1 MNPDL
6 PRVTALAGG
15 VGAARMLRGLAAV
28 VGQANLTAVVNTGDD
43 MVLHGLYV
51 SPDIDTVTY
60 TLGGAANDETGW
72 GLEKETWAVMDALRA
87 FEPAQ
92 GVATA
97 SLTWF
102 NLGDRDLATHLFR
115 TGRLAGGATLSQVT
129 AEVAGRFGVQA
140 RLLPMTDSRVET
152 RVTVQ
157 LGQLKRNFGG
167 LGAVEPHEGDERQEG
182 DERDELAGKAEMGS
196 GLVEIGFQEYFV
208 GFRHGIEVKRIRFA
222 GAEVARPAPGVLAA
236 IAGAE
241 VLVICPSNPI
251 VSIGPVMAVPGIAD
265 AVAERRADVV
275 AVSPI
280 IAGRALKGPADR
292 MLGELGYEASAVGVA
307 RLWAHLAA
315 TLVVDEQ
322 DAALAPQVE
331 AEGMRCMIA
340 PSIMSGPR
348 EAANLA
354 RAVLGETGPAKRAPA
369 KTGPAKT
376 AAAETGPAKTAAAE
390 TAPGANVPR

>member
-1 MNPDL
+1 VNNNV
-6 PRVTALAGG
+6 PRITALAGG

-28 VGQANLTAVVNTGDD
+28 VGQVNITAVVNTGDD

-72 GLEKETWAVMDALRA
+72 GLDKESWAVMDALRA
-87 FEPAQ
+87 FEGAE
-92 GVATA
+92 GLDGA

-129 AEVAGRFGVQA
+129 AEVAHRFGVEA

-152 RVTVQ
+152 RVTAEI
-157 LGQLKRNFGG
+157 GGAARNFGG
-167 LGAVEPHEGDERQEG
+167 LASAEADEDEPVKPGASPEPGPG
-182 DERDELAGKAEMGS
+182 V
-196 GLVEIGFQEYFV
+196 VEIGFQEYFV
-208 GFRHGIEVKRIRFA
+208 GFRHSVAVKRARFA
-222 GAEVARPAPGVLAA
+222 GADLAQPAPGVLAA
-236 IAGAE
+236 IAGAD
-241 VLVICPSNPI
+241 VVVICPSNPI

-265 AVAERRADVV
+265 AVTARRADAV

-292 MLGELGYEASAVGVA
+292 MLTELGHEASAVGVA
-307 RLWAHLAA
+307 RLWAPLAA

-322 DAALAPQVE
+322 DASLAPRVE
-331 AEGMRCMIA
+331 AEGMRCVIA
-340 PSIMSGPR
+340 PSVMSGPR
-348 EAANLA
+348 EAATLA
-354 RAVLGETGPAKRAPA
+354 RAVLGAHAP
-369 KTGPAKT
+369 
-376 AAAETGPAKTAAAE
+376 
-390 TAPGANVPR
+390 R